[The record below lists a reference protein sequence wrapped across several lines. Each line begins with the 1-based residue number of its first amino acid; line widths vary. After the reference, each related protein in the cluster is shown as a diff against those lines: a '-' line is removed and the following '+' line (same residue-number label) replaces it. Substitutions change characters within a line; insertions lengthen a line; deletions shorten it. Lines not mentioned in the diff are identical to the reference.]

1 MINEKIDHHF
11 NELSP
16 VDFNIFQGEELLP
29 KLQKQN
35 VSLKKAKAL
44 LDHIQV
50 IMEQVETVVEQQDEH
65 LTVVYN
71 FLSQEEQSDYL
82 EFLQNLEKDV
92 NYYIASS
99 KK

>member
-16 VDFNIFQGEELLP
+16 VDFNIFQGEALLP

-35 VSLKKAKAL
+35 VNLKKAKAL
-44 LDHIQV
+44 QDHIQV

-65 LTVVYN
+65 LAVVYN
-71 FLSQEEQSDYL
+71 FLSEKEQSDYL
-82 EFLQNLEKDV
+82 EFLKNLEKDV
-92 NYYIASS
+92 SNYIALLT
-99 KK
+99 K